1 MIKIGIIKE
10 EKVPVDHRVPI
21 TPAQAAQIQRDFPK
35 VQIKVQSSSVR
46 CYPDDDYRNE
56 GIEIVSSVK
65 DCDILMGVKEVPIPS
80 LIEDKTYLFFSHT
93 IKEQAY
99 NRNLLRAVLDKK
111 IRLIDYEALINE
123 HGHRIVAFG
132 RWAGIVGAYN
142 AIWTYGKRY
151 SLFAIKRVHDCFDFA
166 DLKSEYPKVKLP
178 SIKIVVTGG
187 GRVSKGAMEVLLA
200 MNIKM
205 VSPAAFIE
213 RVFDVPVFCQ
223 LNTRDYCKHKEGESF
238 IRSSFYTSPEGY
250 EGDFLKYAQVADVLI
265 AGAYWDPSAPV
276 LFEREDV
283 LKNNFKI
290 RIIADITCDIQG
302 SIPSTLRSST
312 IDDPIY
318 DYNPSEDIVELP
330 LTDEANIT
338 VMAVDNL
345 PCELSRD
352 ASESFGDELINN
364 VFPYLV
370 GEDILGTIAKAT
382 VTEMGSLSD
391 KYDYL
396 KDYVEGK

>member
-396 KDYVEGK
+396 KAYVEGK